1 MNVIPAMTQK
11 STSELTI
18 SSRTQVFLIVLV
30 TILVSIGY
38 VAGTMLGLS
47 AITPLL
53 FYLPIILA
61 AYWFPRRGVLFAVG
75 VGIAE
80 VFFVYLYQ
88 YPSLPD
94 ITFAITTA
102 SFYVLV
108 AIAVVISSLS
118 SGLRDREARYRA
130 IFSGSEASIFLVQNG
145 DSELR
150 IEEVNPGGGTLIGR
164 HPDDLKG
171 ESLIVFWRDD
181 LARDSLLQSMK
192 DDGSVSQMESVMT
205 RENGTTVPVL
215 ISGSRLPGRMM
226 VLTVIDISARKAH
239 EEEIEA
245 RNTQLSTINRVIA
258 EAAAATGVEEMGRG
272 VLANLTRYLGCEY
285 GGISL
290 YEEGSSRLVAKVHHG
305 DDSLY
310 QNLMESGNESVAA
323 LKEAV
328 SQGKFLVWKEESGTQ
343 CDTPASGIVV
353 PLQSGEEALGVMYFL
368 SCSSRTCSKD
378 QQQTLESLSREIAT
392 TVTRLLLSQRITE
405 TNQQAN
411 LYLDILMHDI
421 NNANLASLWYG
432 DLLLEMLSGE
442 SKEIATKMI
451 EGIKKSREIIRN
463 LETIRKI
470 QVRKNDLRAV
480 SLDTAIQKE
489 VRLFPEVRIECE
501 ETGAMV
507 RADDLIGEIFNN
519 LIGNSIKFGGSAVNI
534 CISVDST
541 NPAFVV
547 VEVADNGPGIPDD
560 LKSVIFRRFSQSDR
574 QNAGKGLGLYIV
586 KTLLERYGGT
596 ISVNDRVAG
605 DHSQGV
611 VFRMTFQKAQP

>member
-1 MNVIPAMTQK
+1 
-11 STSELTI
+11 
-18 SSRTQVFLIVLV
+18 
-30 TILVSIGY
+30 
-38 VAGTMLGLS
+38 
-47 AITPLL
+47 
-53 FYLPIILA
+53 
-61 AYWFPRRGVLFAVG
+61 
-75 VGIAE
+75 
-80 VFFVYLYQ
+80 
-88 YPSLPD
+88 
-94 ITFAITTA
+94 
-102 SFYVLV
+102 VLV

-130 IFSGSEASIFLVQNG
+130 IFSSSEAAIFLVQNG

-150 IEEVNPGGGTLIGR
+150 IEEVNPGGGTLIGC
-164 HPDDLKG
+164 HPDDLRG

-181 LARDSLLQSMK
+181 RARESLLQSMK
-192 DDGSVSQMESVMT
+192 EDGSLSQMESVMT
-205 RENGTTVPVL
+205 RENGSTVPVL
-215 ISGSRLPGRMM
+215 ISGSRLPGQMM

-258 EAAAATGVEEMGRG
+258 EAAAATGVEEVGRG
-272 VLANLTRYLGCEY
+272 VLANLIRYLGCEY

-323 LKEAV
+323 LKEAI

-353 PLQSGEEALGVMYFL
+353 PLQSGDEALGVMYFL
-368 SCSSRTCSKD
+368 SCSGRTCSKD
-378 QQQTLESLSREIAT
+378 QQQTLEFLSREIAT
-392 TVTRLLLSQRITE
+392 TVTRLLLSQAITE

-470 QVRKNDLRAV
+470 QVRKNDLSAV

-489 VRLFPEVRIECE
+489 VRLFPEAHIEVKG
-501 ETGAMV
+501 TGAMV

-519 LIGNSIKFGGSAVNI
+519 LIGNSIKFGGSAVKI
-534 CISVDST
+534 WISVDST

-586 KTLLERYGGT
+586 KTLLERYSGT
-596 ISVNDRVAG
+596 ISVDDRVAG

-611 VFRMTFQKAQP
+611 IFCMTFQKA